1 MRDRLAIRASEAHR
15 ARHARG
21 DITALC
27 LGVMA
32 LLGGCGGGGGGGAE
46 AAPPAQPPTAQASTV
61 SLDVLGLA
69 ASSVTGKV
77 TASDPQGLPL
87 SYAVATAPTAG
98 TVTVDARTG
107 DFTYTVSGH
116 VTASQD
122 TFTVAVSNGRAPS
135 VQAAVVVRMAGDP
148 LLANQWHLRNT
159 GQSAFSTT
167 PPVAGND
174 MNVAGAW
181 AAGLSGRGIKV
192 AVVDTGLEIAHE
204 DLAANVDAASS
215 FNYLT
220 NGSDPTREGGHVGTD
235 HGTMVAG
242 IVGAVGFNGK
252 GGRGVAYNARLRGY
266 NYLESSS
273 LVNYSHAMGGQPVS
287 ADNHVFNLSLGESTP
302 RLFPPDAFVDADNNL
317 NMLRAGLG
325 AVLVKSAGN
334 NYQDF
339 DSSDTAQLC
348 ARANARGVSCAHTA
362 QDPSHGGPTP
372 LVVGALRADGKRSS
386 YSTAGSALWVS
397 APGGEYGYDT
407 AYYTGPGLQAIDL
420 EPAIVT
426 TARSGCTNRKG
437 APRVANALV
446 TGNHPTALN
455 CQYTAQM
462 NGTSSAAPNV
472 AGVVALMLEANP
484 RLTSRD
490 VKFILAKT
498 ARQVD
503 PGQPKVVANDLA
515 GAAVT
520 LDQGWVRNAAGFWF
534 SNWYGFGAVDAAKA
548 VEMARSYTTYLAAS
562 RSSAPLLTTTRPEG
576 YVVPSLSAAG
586 IGVNF
591 SVNQPFSIVERVIVT
606 ANFSQTDAVQ
616 CNQIEVTSPSGTK
629 SILLHAENGYA
640 QRTLPGTKFLS
651 NAFYG
656 EPVNGTWRLTFFNF
670 CTGRTLLS
678 PSAAQSI
685 QFFGR

>member
-1 MRDRLAIRASEAHR
+1 MRVSRAHR
-15 ARHARG
+15 AQHRRRARG
-21 DITALC
+21 DIAALC
-27 LGVMA
+27 LGLAAMLA
-32 LLGGCGGGGGGGAE
+32 GCGGGGGGGE
-46 AAPPAQPPTAQASTV
+46 PAPPAQPPTAQAGTV
-61 SLDVLGLA
+61 SMNVLGVT

-77 TASDPQGLPL
+77 AASDPQGLAL
-87 SYAVATAPTAG
+87 TYTVATAPTAG
-98 TVTVDARTG
+98 TVTIDAHTG

-116 VTASQD
+116 TTASQD
-122 TFTVAVSNGRAPS
+122 TFTIAVSNGRA
-135 VQAAVVVRMAGDP
+135 AAVNAAIVVRLAGDP
-148 LLANQWHLRNT
+148 LLANQWHIRNT
-159 GQSAFSTT
+159 GASAFSTS

-181 AAGLSGRGIKV
+181 AAGFSGRGVKV

-204 DLAANVDAASS
+204 DLAANVDAANS

-220 NGSDPTREGGHVGTD
+220 NGSDPTRESGYVGTD

-266 NYLESSS
+266 NYLESTS
-273 LVNYSHAMGGQPVS
+273 LVSYSHAMGGQPIS
-287 ADNHVFNLSLGESTP
+287 ADNHVFNLSLGVFTP

-317 NMLRAGLG
+317 NTLRGGLG
-325 AVLVKSAGN
+325 AVFVKSAGN
-334 NYQDF
+334 DFQDF
-339 DSSDTAQLC
+339 DSTDTARLC
-348 ARANARGVSCAHTA
+348 ARAKARGVSCAHTA

-372 LVVGALRADGKRSS
+372 IVVGALDADGKHAS
-386 YSTAGSALWVS
+386 YSTAGSGLWVS

-407 AYYTGPGLQAIDL
+407 AYYTGPGLQANEL

-426 TARSGCTNRKG
+426 TARSGCANRKG
-437 APRVANALV
+437 APRVSNSLV
-446 TGNHPTALN
+446 TGNHPAALN

-462 NGTSSAAPNV
+462 NGTSAAAPNV

-498 ARQVD
+498 AKQVD
-503 PGQPKVVANDLA
+503 PGQAKVVATDLA
-515 GAAVT
+515 GASVT
-520 LDQGWVRNAAGFWF
+520 LEQGWVRNAGGFWF
-534 SNWYGFGAVDAAKA
+534 SNWYGFGAVDAARA
-548 VEMARSYTTYLAAS
+548 VEMARSYTTFLPAS
-562 RSSAPLLTTTRPEG
+562 RSSAPLPTATRPEG
-576 YVVPSLSAAG
+576 WVVPAQSATG
-586 IGVNF
+586 IWFNF
-591 SVNQPFSIVERVIVT
+591 NVTQPFTTVERVIVT
-606 ANFSQTDAVQ
+606 ANLSETPAVQ
-616 CNQIEVTSPSGTK
+616 CNQIEVTSPAGTK
-629 SILLHAENGYA
+629 SILLHADNGYA
-640 QRTLPGTKFLS
+640 QASVPGTKFLS

-685 QFFGR
+685 QFYGR